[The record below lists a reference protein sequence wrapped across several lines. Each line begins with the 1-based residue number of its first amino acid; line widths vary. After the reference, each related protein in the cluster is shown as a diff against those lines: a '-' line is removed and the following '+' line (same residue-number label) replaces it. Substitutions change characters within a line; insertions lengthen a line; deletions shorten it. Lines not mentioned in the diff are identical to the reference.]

1 MIESMLPLILI
12 LLGFYIWQNA
22 LRARDRARVLSH
34 NLCARVGVQLLDQ
47 TVALKRLRIQR
58 IPGEGLR
65 VRRCYGFELSTDGQ
79 DRLRGSLDLLDG
91 EMVAYDLPS
100 TPNSAVVV
108 TENSASNVIELRPS
122 RTVH

>member
-1 MIESMLPLILI
+1 MLPLILI
-12 LLGFYIWQNA
+12 LLAIYIWQNA

-47 TVALKRLRIQR
+47 TVALKRLRLQR

-65 VRRCYGFELSTDGQ
+65 LRRCYGFDVSTDGQ

-91 EMVAYDLPS
+91 EMVAYDLP
-100 TPNSAVVV
+100 TPETPAVSVHQNSA
-108 TENSASNVIELRPS
+108 NNVIELRPS
-122 RTVH
+122 RTLH

>member
-12 LLGFYIWQNA
+12 LLGLYVWQNA
-22 LRARDRARVLSH
+22 LRARDRARILSH
-34 NLCARVGVQLLDQ
+34 SLCARMGVQLLDQ

-91 EMVAYDLPS
+91 EMVAYDLPNAGNLAA
-100 TPNSAVVV
+100 PV

-122 RTVH
+122 RTLH

>member
-12 LLGFYIWQNA
+12 LLAIYIWQNA

-47 TVALKRLRIQR
+47 TVALKRLRLQR

-65 VRRCYGFELSTDGQ
+65 LRRCYGFDVSTDGQ

-91 EMVAYDLPS
+91 EMVAYDLP
-100 TPNSAVVV
+100 TPETSAVSVHQ
-108 TENSASNVIELRPS
+108 NSTNNVIELRPS
-122 RTVH
+122 RTLH